1 MKSFFALMML
11 LSLSVAVAQTAQNLG
26 ESSDAHTDNA
36 EDRPQCMSKECI
48 AAREAGK
55 QTGPS
60 GTREAAPSSQ
70 GVIKK

>member
-11 LSLSVAVAQTAQNLG
+11 MSLSVAVAQSAQNLG
-26 ESSDAHTDNA
+26 ESSDAHVDTP

-55 QTGPS
+55 QTGAS
-60 GTREAAPSSQ
+60 GTRESAPSSQ